1 MFKNFATI
9 ELFCPQIWWIRIQ
22 FLESVKIQTLTL
34 FKVFVHVIHQKIEIL
49 VPLILATKM
58 ENSHGKFCLNF
69 TARFSKSPFWLCWPC
84 ISTTTYYLLFNILLF
99 LSFFRRFFIQFS
111 LNYLSLHD
119 TQCGNYENLLSH
131 ISNKNFENSMFLL
144 KSWFHEKNW
153 WERIYRFLTL
163 CDDDKLHDDDAAV
176 WNRNNVIWLKNAFL
190 LTLTYDAV
198 NYCKACTHS

>member
-34 FKVFVHVIHQKIEIL
+34 FKVSVHVIHQKIEIL

-84 ISTTTYYLLFNILLF
+84 ISTTTYYLLFNILLS
-99 LSFFRRFFIQFS
+99 LSFFWRFFIQFS
-111 LNYLSLHD
+111 LNYISLSMIHSVEITKIYSHTFLTKISR
-119 TQCGNYENLLSH
+119 TQC
-131 ISNKNFENSMFLL
+131 F
-144 KSWFHEKNW
+144 
-153 WERIYRFLTL
+153 
-163 CDDDKLHDDDAAV
+163 C
-176 WNRNNVIWLKNAFL
+176 
-190 LTLTYDAV
+190 
-198 NYCKACTHS
+198 